1 MSDVQNKDPDDLLG
15 IALRALG
22 DVAGDENA
30 PAAARVQAANAL
42 LSWVGDGGPKAG
54 ASAPVG
60 DLSLADLDAE
70 IARISGLS

>member
-1 MSDVQNKDPDDLLG
+1 MNKVQHDDPDDLLG

-42 LSWVGDGGPKAG
+42 LSWAGDGGPRPG
-54 ASAPVG
+54 TDAPIG

-70 IARISGLS
+70 IARVSGLS